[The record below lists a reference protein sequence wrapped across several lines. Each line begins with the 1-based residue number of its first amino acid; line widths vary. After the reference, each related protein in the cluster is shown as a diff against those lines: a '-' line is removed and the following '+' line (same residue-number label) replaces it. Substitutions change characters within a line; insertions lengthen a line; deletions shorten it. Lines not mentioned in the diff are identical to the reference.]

1 MANWW
6 ERAPLVDQPAKQ
18 NWWDGAPLVE
28 AGAPADD
35 YGKSW
40 FAQATSG
47 INEGIANTLG
57 APVTMV
63 NDWVVGPA
71 LSGINAI
78 AGTNLKPSKEPLG
91 GSAGLKR
98 SLEEIGSIRPETDE
112 RGKRFVR
119 RIGQEV
125 GAAVVPGLGTIGKTQ
140 APVREAAKLLAT
152 TMGSGAGAATADVV
166 APDNPYAEMAGQVLG
181 GLAVGTPI
189 ALAGRSGTNRVA
201 KAAVPSIEEL
211 RASKDAAYKTVDDMG
226 VTYRPEAVSELNRG
240 IKDSLAAAEI
250 DDVLNPRATRAAS
263 ILDKRFTDNA
273 QTLSDL
279 DRARQFISNNVV
291 DAPGQKIEG
300 RFAGIM
306 KDNIDEFIDA
316 ATPDQIVAG
325 NPEAAANTIKSARKL
340 NTQVKKYEQIADALN
355 IAGHKA
361 GATYSG
367 GNIDNAS
374 RQAVRSILDNPKK
387 SRGYSDIEKALMERV
402 VMGTKGQN
410 VARQVGKLSPSGN
423 GLQQALALGATAY
436 NPVMGVLPGT
446 GAIAKALADR
456 TTAKNVDSLLTSILA
471 GGPVQK
477 APLLDENAR
486 RVIAALMA
494 AQAANATAD

>member
-1 MANWW
+1 MPRFAGT
-6 ERAPLVDQPAKQ
+6 PVDEPKKPRFAG
-18 NWWDGAPLVE
+18 NPVE
-28 AGAPADD
+28 QEVSADD
-35 YGKSW
+35 YGKGF

-47 INEGIANTLG
+47 INEGIATALG
-57 APVTMV
+57 MPIDLA
-63 NDWVVGPA
+63 NAAVG
-71 LSGINAI
+71 LGMKGINAV
-78 AGTNLKPSKEPLG
+78 AGTNLRPSDEPLG

-98 SLEEIGSIRPETDE
+98 SLEEIGAIRPETDD
-112 RGKRFVR
+112 RGKHFVR

-125 GAAVVPGLGTIGKTQ
+125 GAAVVPGLGTIGKAQ
-140 APVREAAKLLAT
+140 APAREAAKLLAT
-152 TMGSGAGAATADVV
+152 AVGSGTGAATADVV

-181 GLAVGTPI
+181 GLAVGAPI
-189 ALAGRSGTNRVA
+189 ALAGRSSANRAA
-201 KAAVPSIEEL
+201 KAAVPSIDEL

-226 VTYRPEAVSELNRG
+226 VTYKPEAVAELNQG
-240 IKDSLAAAEI
+240 IKDSLSAAEI

-325 NPEAAANTIKSARKL
+325 NPEAAASTIKSARKL

-355 IAGHKA
+355 VAEHKT
-361 GATYSG
+361 GSTYSG

-374 RQAVRSILDNPKK
+374 RQAIRSILDNPKK
-387 SRGYSDIEKALMERV
+387 SRAYSDIEKAMMERI

-410 VARQVGKLSPSGN
+410 VARQIGKLSPSGN

-436 NPVMGVLPGT
+436 NPVMGVLPGA
-446 GAIAKALADR
+446 GAFAKGMADR
-456 TTAKNVDSLLTSILA
+456 ATSKNVDSLLTSILA
-471 GGPVQK
+471 GGPVKK
-477 APLLDENAR
+477 APLLDESAKR
-486 RVIAALMA
+486 IVAAMLA
-494 AQAANATAD
+494 AQAANATAH